1 MTTDRH
7 PDVQRI
13 QRRTVLLLMVGETL
27 GSVALTVG
35 FAVVGILAAQLAGS
49 TGAVGFTQASQTVGA
64 AVASYALASWMNVK
78 GRRRGLA
85 VGYLIGA
92 LGAGSCMAAA
102 VTGSF
107 LLLVAGSVA
116 LGFAAAS
123 GSLSRYASTDL
134 ASPSRRATT
143 LSMVMWTA
151 TAGAVAGP
159 LLVPA
164 AEGWARHLGLPPLA
178 GPFGLA
184 MVSTGAAAILLFAF
198 LRPDPLLLARAID
211 PPAAPDTQPGHS
223 GATPVRQLAPTI
235 AALVLAHT
243 TMVAV
248 MVMTPIA
255 MHHEG
260 SSHQVIGAA
269 VSMHFLGMFAFAPLS
284 GLLAD
289 RCGVR
294 AALSIG
300 GVVLLISL
308 GLLAGLFG
316 SPATSH
322 TLGMFALGLGWS
334 LCTVAATSHIAA
346 CSQGDTRIQGI
357 AETTMAC
364 VSAGTAAASGP
375 LMAIWGFDGLIAL
388 ALLLTAGLFVSTA
401 RIRLLP
407 ESLPPSERSEFSE
420 RDLVRPRGTSAG
432 GRVAPTGRRTDSSA
446 RTTADTGPSEPAP
459 PGRATTAGGRPAGR
473 VTR

>member
-1 MTTDRH
+1 MTTTTDRH
-7 PDVQRI
+7 PDVQRV
-13 QRRTVLLLMVGETL
+13 QRRTVVLLMLGETL

-64 AVASYALASWMNVK
+64 AVASYALGTWMNTR
-78 GRRRGLA
+78 GRRLGLA
-85 VGYLIGA
+85 AGYLIGA

-107 LLLVAGSVA
+107 LLLLAGSVA
-116 LGFAAAS
+116 LGFASAS

-143 LSMVMWTA
+143 LSLVMWTA

-159 LLVPA
+159 LLVPV
-164 AEGWARHLGLPPLA
+164 AEAGAEHLGLPPLA

-184 MVSTGAAAILLFAF
+184 MVTTGSAAVLLFLF
-198 LRPDPLLLARAID
+198 LRPDPLLMARALER
-211 PPAAPDTQPGHS
+211 PAAPSDPAEHVAPAS
-223 GATPVRQLAPTI
+223 VRQLAPTV

-255 MHHEG
+255 MHHAG
-260 SSHQVIGAA
+260 STHQVIGAA
-269 VSMHFLGMFAFAPLS
+269 VSVHFLGMFAFAPLS

-294 AALSIG
+294 PALGIG
-300 GVVLLISL
+300 GVVLVLSL
-308 GLLAGLFG
+308 AVLAGLFG
-316 SPATSH
+316 SGSASH
-322 TLGMFALGLGWS
+322 AIGMFALGLGWS
-334 LCTVAATSHIAA
+334 LCTVAATAHIAA
-346 CSQGDTRIQGI
+346 CSHGDTRIQGI

-364 VSAGTAAASGP
+364 VSAATAAASGP
-375 LMAIWGFDGLIAL
+375 LMAIWGFDGLLAL
-388 ALLLTAGLFVSTA
+388 ALLLTSGLFVATA
-401 RIRLLP
+401 RIRLAAP
-407 ESLPPSERSEFSE
+407 A
-420 RDLVRPRGTSAG
+420 TA
-432 GRVAPTGRRTDSSA
+432 VAEEQDQVP
-446 RTTADTGPSEPAP
+446 TTA
-459 PGRATTAGGRPAGR
+459 
-473 VTR
+473 

>member
-1 MTTDRH
+1 MTTTT
-7 PDVQRI
+7 VQRTDVRHV
-13 QRRTVLLLMVGETL
+13 QRRTVLLLMLSETL
-27 GSVALTVG
+27 GSVSLTVG

-49 TGAVGFTQASQTVGA
+49 IGAVGFTQASQTVGA
-64 AVASYALASWMNVK
+64 AVASYALAAWMNRQ

-92 LGAGSCMAAA
+92 LGAGCCMAAA
-102 VTGSF
+102 ATGSY
-107 LLLVAGSVA
+107 LLLVAGAVA
-116 LGFAAAS
+116 LGSASAS

-143 LSMVMWTA
+143 LSLVVWTA

-184 MVSTGAAAILLFAF
+184 MVCTGAAAVLLFAF
-198 LRPDPLLLARAID
+198 MRPDPLLLARAIERL
-211 PPAAPDTQPGHS
+211 PTPSSEPGPS
-223 GATPVRQLAPTI
+223 VTTVRAMAPTI
-235 AALVLAHT
+235 AALVCAHT

-255 MHHEG
+255 MHHDG
-260 SSHQVIGAA
+260 ATHQVIGVA
-269 VSMHFLGMFAFAPLS
+269 VSMHFLGMFAFAPVS

-294 AALSIG
+294 PALGIG
-300 GVVLLISL
+300 GVVLVLSI
-308 GLLAGLFG
+308 GVLAGLFG
-316 SPATSH
+316 ATSMSH
-322 TLGMFALGLGWS
+322 AVGMFALGLGWS
-334 LCTVAATSHIAA
+334 LCTVAATAHIAA

-364 VSAGTAAASGP
+364 VSAGASAASGP
-375 LMAIWGFDGLIAL
+375 LMAIWGFDGLLAL
-388 ALLLTAGLFVSTA
+388 ALLLTAGVFVSTA
-401 RIRLLP
+401 QIR
-407 ESLPPSERSEFSE
+407 F
-420 RDLVRPRGTSAG
+420 
-432 GRVAPTGRRTDSSA
+432 
-446 RTTADTGPSEPAP
+446 
-459 PGRATTAGGRPAGR
+459 RPAHVVHQFREEGVR
-473 VTR
+473 

>member
-1 MTTDRH
+1 MQTTTDQH
-7 PDVQRI
+7 TDVQRV
-13 QRRTVLLLMVGETL
+13 QRRTVVLLMLGETL

-64 AVASYALASWMNVK
+64 AVASYALASWMNHQ

-92 LGAGSCMAAA
+92 LGAGACMTAA

-116 LGFAAAS
+116 LGFASAS

-134 ASPSRRATT
+134 AAPSRRATT
-143 LSMVMWTA
+143 LSLVMWTA

-159 LLVPA
+159 LLVPT

-184 MVSTGAAAILLFAF
+184 MLSTGAAAVLLFVF
-198 LRPDPLLLARAID
+198 MRPDPLLLARAIER
-211 PPAAPDTQPGHS
+211 PAAPIPQTGQAGT
-223 GATPVRQLAPTI
+223 TPVRHLAPTI
-235 AALVLAHT
+235 AALVFAHT
-243 TMVAV
+243 TMVVV
-248 MVMTPIA
+248 MVMTPIE

-269 VSMHFLGMFAFAPLS
+269 VSLHFLGMFAFAPVS

-294 AALSIG
+294 PALGIG
-300 GVVLLISL
+300 GLVLVLSL
-308 GLLAGLFG
+308 GVLAGLFG
-316 SPATSH
+316 ASSTSH
-322 TLGMFALGLGWS
+322 AVGMFALGLGWS
-334 LCTVAATSHIAA
+334 LCTVAATAHIAA
-346 CSQGDTRIQGI
+346 GSQGDTRIQGI

-364 VSAGTAAASGP
+364 VSAGVAAASGP
-375 LMAIWGFDGLIAL
+375 LMAIWGFDGLIGL
-388 ALLLTAGLFVSTA
+388 ALLLTAGLFVAAA

-407 ESLPPSERSEFSE
+407 APS
-420 RDLVRPRGTSAG
+420 PA
-432 GRVAPTGRRTDSSA
+432 
-446 RTTADTGPSEPAP
+446 TADEEGVPSA
-459 PGRATTAGGRPAGR
+459 
-473 VTR
+473 V